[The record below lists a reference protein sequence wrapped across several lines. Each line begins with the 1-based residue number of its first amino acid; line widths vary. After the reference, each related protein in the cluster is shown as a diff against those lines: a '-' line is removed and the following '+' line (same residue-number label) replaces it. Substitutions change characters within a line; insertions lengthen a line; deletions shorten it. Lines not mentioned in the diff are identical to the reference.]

1 DVHAAHLQ
9 RAHPHGLAL
18 AARPRAG
25 PLRGSSGWLD
35 RRTHGNVRHHAA
47 FRLADVERRTR
58 GTGPAHAFLRG
69 QRQRRRRSTTRPGR
83 RVALR
88 VGTRWRNLMNITVA
102 RRLSIVL
109 AISLMSA
116 GCELI
121 GDIFQAGIVIGVV
134 VVLLIVAVIA
144 WIARK
149 FRRT

>member
-1 DVHAAHLQ
+1 
-9 RAHPHGLAL
+9 
-18 AARPRAG
+18 
-25 PLRGSSGWLD
+25 
-35 RRTHGNVRHHAA
+35 
-47 FRLADVERRTR
+47 
-58 GTGPAHAFLRG
+58 
-69 QRQRRRRSTTRPGR
+69 
-83 RVALR
+83 
-88 VGTRWRNLMNITVA
+88 MNITVA